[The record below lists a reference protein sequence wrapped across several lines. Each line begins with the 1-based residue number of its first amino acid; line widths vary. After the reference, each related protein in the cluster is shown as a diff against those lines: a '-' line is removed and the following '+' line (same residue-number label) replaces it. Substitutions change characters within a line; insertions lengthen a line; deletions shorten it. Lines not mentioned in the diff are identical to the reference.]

1 MKKWLHL
8 VGRSPRKLHTK
19 LILKKHL
26 NCRCS
31 QLGVEMGKKRRMQF
45 WNDDAIRM
53 EVQMSDPEAERN
65 TSWLK
70 CRMQGVTA
78 TGKV

>member
-1 MKKWLHL
+1 
-8 VGRSPRKLHTK
+8 
-19 LILKKHL
+19 
-26 NCRCS
+26 
-31 QLGVEMGKKRRMQF
+31 
-45 WNDDAIRM
+45 M

-78 TGKV
+78 TGKVG